1 MNSCSFASL
10 SIFYGLRLDYMS
22 TILSI
27 DDSLGTPPLAEAIDR
42 HPLIVTPNASLVDVI
57 ALMNET
63 AKNHSQQEQFS
74 SRDSLYGARSSC
86 VLVMQAEKLLGIFT
100 ERDLVHLTALG
111 VSISDTKIG
120 EVMHHP
126 VLTISEQELH
136 NVFAALFLFR
146 RHRIRHLAI
155 INNLHQLTGVVS
167 LDSIRHILRPTNLL
181 KIRRVTE
188 VMTSQIITGYP
199 TTPVIELTELM
210 VTHQIS
216 CVVIVETFYN
226 GEESVQRPV
235 GIITERDIVHFQA
248 IGLDVQK
255 TQAQTVMS
263 TPLFI
268 LNPEDSLWK
277 AHQEMEQRQVRRL
290 VVSWNWGQNL
300 GIVTQTSL
308 LRVFDPIE
316 MHVVIETLQQTL
328 QQLGLDPNQVLANS
342 SDGDIHLPAPVCHL
356 NDGEMPNLK
365 TLLIT
370 LQAQIEHL
378 VNNPELST
386 DKRQATLLNVLSD
399 LKQLRYSL

>member
-1 MNSCSFASL
+1 
-10 SIFYGLRLDYMS
+10 MS

-42 HPLIVTPNASLVDVI
+42 HPLIVTPNTSLVDVI
-57 ALMNET
+57 GLMNET
-63 AKNHSQQEQFS
+63 AKRHSKQEQFS
-74 SRDSLYGARSSC
+74 TKDALYGARSSC
-86 VLVMQAEKLLGIFT
+86 VMVMQDEKLVGIFT

-111 VSISDTKIG
+111 VSICDTSIG

-126 VLTISEQELH
+126 VLTISERELH

-155 INNLHQLTGVVS
+155 VNSLDRLIGVVS

-181 KIRRVTE
+181 KIRRVAE

-199 TTPVIELTELM
+199 TTSVVELTELM
-210 VTHQIS
+210 ATHEIS
-216 CVVIVETFYN
+216 CVVIVETFN
-226 GEESVQRPV
+226 DGKESVQRPV

-342 SDGDIHLPAPVCHL
+342 SDRDLHLPAPVCHL
-356 NDGEMPNLK
+356 NDDETTNLK
-365 TLLIT
+365 TLLTT
-370 LQAQIEHL
+370 LQTQIEHL
-378 VNNPELST
+378 VNNPELSA
-386 DKRQATLLNVLSD
+386 DKRQATLLSALSD
-399 LKQLRYSL
+399 LKQLQCLFLLLRNGTSLATPISTK